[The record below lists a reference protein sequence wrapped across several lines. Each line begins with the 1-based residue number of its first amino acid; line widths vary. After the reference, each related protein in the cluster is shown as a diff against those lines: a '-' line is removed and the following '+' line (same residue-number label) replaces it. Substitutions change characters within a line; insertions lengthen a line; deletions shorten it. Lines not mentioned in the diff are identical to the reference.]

1 MKNKIFR
8 NLWLAF
14 YSFFC
19 KTKCAYKGANGKTV
33 KILANGPSLKNDL
46 DNLAETDSTCVL
58 NFFCLD
64 NIFWQIKPQHY
75 VLADPAFFM
84 EEKIPS
90 NVVRLYEVLNR
101 IDWNITFY
109 VPLKYYSIF
118 KDRLGLNENISIKTF
133 YRYPILHKYIPRCFE
148 YYLFRKGIS
157 GPAAMNVLIPSVF
170 VMLNEGYEMIYLY
183 GADHSWMTQ
192 LAVNMDNQLCIR
204 DSHFYDKGEAKLKP
218 WLLSNGQNYRLVE
231 VLNDW
236 TETFLMYHVLQ
247 SYRNH
252 KRMGTIINMTKG
264 SFIDAFDK
272 VSN

>member
-1 MKNKIFR
+1 MMKNKIFR

-19 KTKCAYKGANGKTV
+19 KTKCAYKGTNGKTV

-109 VPLKYYSIF
+109 VSLRYYSEFYGKVKRNKCIF
-118 KDRLGLNENISIKTF
+118 IKTF
-133 YRYPILHKYIPRCFE
+133 YRFPLLNVCKFTSLDMYMYK
-148 YYLFRKGIS
+148 KGLS
-157 GPAAMNVLIPSVF
+157 APSAQNVLIPSIF
-170 VMLNEGYEMIYLY
+170 MMLNEGYEKIFLY
-183 GADHSWMTQ
+183 GADHSWISQMI
-192 LAVNMDNQLCIR
+192 VNDMNQVCLV
-204 DSHFYDKGEAKLKP
+204 DKHFYDEKEPILKP
-218 WLLSNGQNYRLVE
+218 WL
-231 VLNDW
+231 NDSKN
-236 TETFLMYHVLQ
+236 TFKMHELMYIFYIMFL
-247 SYRNH
+247 SYHQLERYANYLGNA
-252 KRMGTIINMTKG
+252 KVFNMTKET
-264 SFIDAFDK
+264 FIDAFK
-272 VSN
+272 RK